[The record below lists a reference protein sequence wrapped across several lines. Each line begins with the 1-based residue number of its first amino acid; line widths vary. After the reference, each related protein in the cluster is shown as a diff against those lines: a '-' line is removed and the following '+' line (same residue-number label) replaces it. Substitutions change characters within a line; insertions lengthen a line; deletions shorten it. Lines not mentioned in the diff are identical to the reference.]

1 MRKTFLAAAA
11 APALLAAAMPTAAL
25 AHAGHDT
32 GSFMSGMMHPV
43 GGLDHVLAMV
53 AVGLW
58 AAQTGGRAIWAA
70 PLALVGAM
78 LAGGSL
84 GMAGVGFPAVEPMI
98 LASIAILGAAVA
110 LAVRVPLAPA
120 LAVIAL
126 FGVAHGHAHGAEGPA
141 TGMAAYGLGFALA
154 TAALHGAGLAL
165 GFGLARLA
173 GSVRL
178 LGLGAA
184 GAGLALAIAG

>member
-1 MRKTFLAAAA
+1 MRLPFLTAAAL
-11 APALLAAAMPTAAL
+11 ALPTAAL
-25 AHAGHDT
+25 AHTGHEAG
-32 GSFMSGMMHPV
+32 SLASGMMHPV

-58 AAQTGGRAIWAA
+58 AAQTGGRAVWAA
-70 PLALVGAM
+70 PLAFVGAM
-78 LAGGSL
+78 LAGGAM
-84 GMAGVGFPAVEPMI
+84 GMAGIGFPAVEPMI
-98 LASIAILGAAVA
+98 LASIVVLGAVVA
-110 LAVRVPLAPA
+110 LAARVPLVPA

-141 TGMAAYGLGFALA
+141 TGMAAYAAGFALA
-154 TAALHGAGLAL
+154 TAVLHGAGLAL

-173 GSVRL
+173 FAVRM

-184 GAGLALAIAG
+184 GAGLALAVAG

>member
-1 MRKTFLAAAA
+1 MKRLLLTAA
-11 APALLAAAMPTAAL
+11 LTLPTAAL
-25 AHAGHDT
+25 AHTGHEAG
-32 GSFMSGMMHPV
+32 SLASGMMHPI

-58 AAQTGGRAIWAA
+58 AAQAGGRAVWAA
-70 PLALVGAM
+70 PLVFVGAM
-78 LAGGSL
+78 LAGGAM
-84 GMAGVGFPAVEPMI
+84 GMAGIGFSAVEPMI
-98 LASIAILGAAVA
+98 LASIVVLGAVVA
-110 LAVRVPLAPA
+110 LAVRVPLVPA

-141 TGMAAYGLGFALA
+141 TGMAAYAAGFALA

-173 GSVRL
+173 FAVRM

-184 GAGLALAIAG
+184 GAGLVLAVAG

>member
-1 MRKTFLAAAA
+1 MKRLPLLT
-11 APALLAAAMPTAAL
+11 ALMLPTAAL
-25 AHAGHDT
+25 AHTGHEAG
-32 GSFMSGMMHPV
+32 SLASGMMHPV

-58 AAQTGGRAIWAA
+58 AAQTGGRALWAA
-70 PLALVGAM
+70 PLAFVGAM
-78 LAGGSL
+78 LAGGAM
-84 GMAGVGFPAVEPMI
+84 GMGGIGFPAVEPMI
-98 LASIAILGAAVA
+98 LASIVVLGAVVA
-110 LAVRVPLAPA
+110 LAARVPLVPA

-141 TGMAAYGLGFALA
+141 TGMAAYAAGFALA
-154 TAALHGAGLAL
+154 TAVLHGAGLAL

-173 GSVRL
+173 FAVRM

-184 GAGLALAIAG
+184 GAGLALAVAG

>member
-1 MRKTFLAAAA
+1 MKKLPLLT
-11 APALLAAAMPTAAL
+11 ALMLPTAAL
-25 AHAGHDT
+25 AHTGQGAG
-32 GSFMSGMMHPV
+32 SLAAGMMHPI

-58 AAQTGGRAIWAA
+58 AAQAGGRAVWAA
-70 PLALVGAM
+70 PLAFVGAM
-78 LAGGSL
+78 LAGGAM
-84 GMAGVGFPAVEPMI
+84 GMAGIGFPAVEPMI
-98 LASIAILGAAVA
+98 LASIVVLGAVVA
-110 LAVRVPLAPA
+110 LAARVPLIPA

-126 FGVAHGHAHGAEGPA
+126 FGLAHGHAHGAEGPA

-165 GFGLARLA
+165 GFGLSRLA
-173 GSVRL
+173 FAVRM

-184 GAGLALAIAG
+184 GAGLVLAVAG

>member
-1 MRKTFLAAAA
+1 MKRLPLLSAAAV
-11 APALLAAAMPTAAL
+11 ALPTAAL
-25 AHAGHDT
+25 AHAGHET
-32 GSFMSGMMHPV
+32 GSFLSGLMHPV

-58 AAQTGGRAIWAA
+58 AAQTGGRAVWAA
-70 PLALVGAM
+70 PLAFVGAM
-78 LAGGSL
+78 LAGGAM
-84 GMAGVGFPAVEPMI
+84 GMAGIGFPAVEPMI
-98 LASIAILGAAVA
+98 LASIVILGAAVA
-110 LAVRVPLAPA
+110 LAARVPLVPA

-141 TGMAAYGLGFALA
+141 TGMAAYAAGFALA